1 MENNDS
7 ISNESKSKIDMKEII
22 SWIKYLGSAL
32 LIALFLTRFVIINAY
47 IPTGS
52 MENTIMT
59 GDRVFAS
66 RLHYLFTDPKRGDI
80 VVFKYPDDEK
90 LNYVKRVIGLPGETV
105 EIKNGEVYVDNV
117 KLEEPYIKEEMKKED
132 LGPYIVPEDSY
143 FMMGDNRNNS
153 SDSRRWFTTNYVHKS
168 KLLGKVAFEYFPRP
182 KWLW

>member
-7 ISNESKSKIDMKEII
+7 IGNESKSQIDKKEII

-32 LIALFLTRFVIINAY
+32 LIALFLTKFVIINAY

-66 RLHYLFTDPKRGDI
+66 RLHYLFTEPKRGDI
-80 VVFKYPDDEK
+80 VVFKYPENEK
-90 LNYVKRVIGLPGETV
+90 INYVKRVIGLPGETV
-105 EIKNGEVYVDNV
+105 EIKGSEVYVDNV
-117 KLEEPYIKEEMKKED
+117 KLEEPYIREEMIEED
-132 LGPYIVPEDSY
+132 LGPYHVPEDSY

-153 SDSRRWFTTNYVHKS
+153 SDSRRWVTTNYVHKS
-168 KLLGKVAFEYFPRP
+168 KILGKVAFKYYPGL